1 MGRERGARAL
11 QDLQEHPCSA
21 RKLAERAA
29 YSTIIQK
36 SVPLPLPESRLVCLV
51 TDLTMAIAAER
62 TSQVAINY
70 KDQDPVSFA
79 RMNARVQALL
89 QAYAAAN
96 CHDWRSFAR
105 WSDAGYLRH
114 LLHECDDFELMLICW
129 KPGQTSRV
137 HNHADSHCWL
147 AVLAGEV
154 QETQYR
160 PVVPKAEA
168 EAEPH
173 APAPLSGASPPELS
187 ALLLSEAEG
196 SSGCSSLSSSGE
208 SNASFAA
215 AQMQAQFS
223 KLQEQRREQ
232 AERQAEEQ
240 EKGQAEVLCCDDLRL
255 VRTQTRCVQV
265 GGVAYINDGLAL
277 HCVGCPAAAE
287 CPNAIASTGT
297 NTTSTAANSGSKGPV
312 AGQGSCSGRKG
323 GRAAAAMSSSGGLTA
338 LFGRRVNGTI
348 GSGCADALAYP
359 AAADG
364 DMATAN
370 GANGWACTLHLYAPP
385 IRRVKAYEAGGHVTE
400 CTPGFYSRHV
410 LRP

>member
-208 SNASFAA
+208 SNASRVVF
-215 AQMQAQFS
+215 
-223 KLQEQRREQ
+223 
-232 AERQAEEQ
+232 
-240 EKGQAEVLCCDDLRL
+240 
-255 VRTQTRCVQV
+255 
-265 GGVAYINDGLAL
+265 
-277 HCVGCPAAAE
+277 
-287 CPNAIASTGT
+287 
-297 NTTSTAANSGSKGPV
+297 
-312 AGQGSCSGRKG
+312 
-323 GRAAAAMSSSGGLTA
+323 
-338 LFGRRVNGTI
+338 RRVNGTI